1 MSTPATKRTRAA
13 TGMSPGARDA
23 MIQSLP
29 GEIRPY
35 CNEPSTAT
43 NKAVQCDL
51 CGVWVHIK
59 CKGLPE
65 DVYKNLNKVCE
76 IVNNIW

>member
-1 MSTPATKRTRAA
+1 MFIPATKWTRAA
-13 TGMSPGARDA
+13 ARISPGARDA

-29 GEIRPY
+29 GEICPY
-35 CNEPSTAT
+35 CNEPYTVT

-59 CKGLPE
+59 CESLPE
-65 DVYKNLNKVCE
+65 DIYENLNKVCE